1 MPVTIG
7 EILIWLIIGGLT
19 GSFVAMLATRRKEGF
34 GRATNLGLGLAGAL
48 VGGAVFELL
57 HIDLGLGELSVSFED
72 LLSAFIG
79 SVVVL
84 AIVWTLRRYRNKLD
98 AGKE

>member
-1 MPVTIG
+1 MTVTIG

-19 GSFVAMLATRRKEGF
+19 GAFVGMLATRSKEGF
-34 GRATNLGLGLAGAL
+34 GRITNLGLGLAGAL
-48 VGGAVFELL
+48 VGGTVFELFNL
-57 HIDLGLGELSVSFED
+57 DLGLGELSVSFED

-84 AIVWTLRRYRNKLD
+84 AIVWTLRTYRNKKRVD
-98 AGKE
+98 